1 MNKQEFKEKF
11 RIFLNTLENKLCKNA
26 EWKIKGFIDSDK
38 SIFSLSNDT
47 KLISKIL
54 EIHIFPFI
62 AEFAKQNYFDIILP
76 THQNYYP
83 DLSFVSQKD
92 STIKFALDL
101 KTTYRNEKNPHLCN
115 GFTLGSHGEYFR
127 NRSSNKNIQF
137 PYKEY
142 LGHFCLGVIYDRFL
156 VDELQRYELQDLN
169 TIQSVIK
176 NLTLFFVEKYKIASD
191 SSGSGNTAN
200 IGSIKNIDDI
210 INERGVFAELGENIF
225 DDYWINYGQINITD
239 SKGSVKKITKLAEYL
254 AYRGKSGQEMGDKI

>member
-83 DLSFVSQKD
+83 DLSFVSQK
-92 STIKFALDL
+92 
-101 KTTYRNEKNPHLCN
+101 
-115 GFTLGSHGEYFR
+115 
-127 NRSSNKNIQF
+127 
-137 PYKEY
+137 
-142 LGHFCLGVIYDRFL
+142 RF
-156 VDELQRYELQDLN
+156 YN
-169 TIQSVIK
+169 
-176 NLTLFFVEKYKIASD
+176 
-191 SSGSGNTAN
+191 
-200 IGSIKNIDDI
+200 
-210 INERGVFAELGENIF
+210 
-225 DDYWINYGQINITD
+225 
-239 SKGSVKKITKLAEYL
+239 
-254 AYRGKSGQEMGDKI
+254 